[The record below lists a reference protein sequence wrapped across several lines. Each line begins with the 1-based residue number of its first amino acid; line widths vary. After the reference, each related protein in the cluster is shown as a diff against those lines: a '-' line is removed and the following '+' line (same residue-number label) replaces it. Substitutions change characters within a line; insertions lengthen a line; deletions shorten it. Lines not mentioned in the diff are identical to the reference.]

1 MRLAILLILACASF
15 CFGQTKRIKTA
26 PGFVELPAN
35 APEGASVSWEPRK
48 PFDLDLRQYLTTD
61 GAPVCVMY
69 LQPGTYAVQLEVID
83 WDARAQTKTT
93 FVIEVAGK
101 PPAPIPPGPTPVPP
115 KPDVTGF
122 AKTIRDEVRKAGV
135 SSEVANKIGE
145 NFRTVATQIAAGGI
159 KTISEAR
166 RAVFDLNK
174 SVDVPVGLNG
184 LKKTLDEF
192 LEANATT
199 IQGARNAFEIIAEG
213 LSAV

>member
-1 MRLAILLILACASF
+1 M
-15 CFGQTKRIKTA
+15 
-26 PGFVELPAN
+26 
-35 APEGASVSWEPRK
+35 EPRK

-61 GAPVCVMY
+61 GKPVCVMY

-101 PPAPIPPGPTPVPP
+101 PPAPNPVPPEPEP

-122 AKTIRDEVRKAGV
+122 AKTIRDKTRQAGV
-135 SSEVANKIGE
+135 SSEVANKSGE
-145 NFRTVATQIAAGGI
+145 NFRTVATKIAAGGI

-166 RAVFDLNK
+166 RAVFALNK
-174 SVDVPVGLNG
+174 QVTIPVGLDG
-184 LKKTLDEF
+184 LKKVLDDF
-192 LEANATT
+192 LEANATD